1 MGSRPPP
8 RGPSDRGPG
17 GREAV
22 RPDARTGDR
31 PAAREPSPSVKD
43 QADEL
48 VRTTGIPRN
57 MAFQVV
63 RGALSLREVLE
74 RMSTRDRVE
83 TLVARHG
90 LIRSLA
96 TQVALGQI
104 PLDEVLRK
112 RRLDEHLAANR
123 DRSALT
129 EAVSSG
135 KPVALA
141 VHDLAILRG
150 VITQVDPYEIEISVD
165 GAPPRRLHKLQIK
178 YLYDPASYATA
189 KKAMGFDAAKKK
201 AREPIALPQD
211 RYGCSDRR
219 LFRYLDDQ
227 TPIVVTTL
235 EGNTLRGTVTWLSRW
250 EFGMKLA
257 RGGAWCVVMR
267 HALEDV
273 AEER

>member
-1 MGSRPPP
+1 MPP
-8 RGPSDRGPG
+8 RGPGPRGPG
-17 GREAV
+17 ARDAAVHRGDGR
-22 RPDARTGDR
+22 D
-31 PAAREPSPSVKD
+31 PAIAIRE

-63 RGALSLREVLE
+63 RGSLSLREVLE
-74 RMSTRDRVE
+74 RLATRDRVE

-90 LIRSLA
+90 FIRSLA
-96 TQVALGQI
+96 TQVALGQVS
-104 PLDEVLRK
+104 LDEVLRK
-112 RRLDEHLAANR
+112 RRLEEHLAANN

-129 EAVSSG
+129 EAMVAAR
-135 KPVALA
+135 PVALA
-141 VHDLAILRG
+141 VHGLSVVRG
-150 VITQVDPYEIEISVD
+150 LITRVDPYEIEVAVEG
-165 GAPPRRLHKLQIK
+165 GASTVVHKLQIK
-178 YLYDPASYATA
+178 YVYDPASYTTA
-189 KKAMGFDAAKKK
+189 KKAMAYDAAKKQP
-201 AREPIALPQD
+201 REPIKRPQD

-227 TPIVVTTL
+227 TPLLVTTL

-267 HALEDV
+267 HALDDI